1 MHSLSLTSLRF
12 VFWVYLVLVLW
23 QSTVQSFYAYRST
36 RRSRARG
43 PRPPAGGR
51 WPSVDVLIP
60 CYNEDPEVLAACC
73 ESIERQSYQGQLAV
87 WLVDDG
93 SANTAELEPV
103 YRALERLPA
112 WTVERHK
119 SNQGKR
125 YAQASGFWQGT
136 GEFVLTVDSDTVIAP
151 DGVRRLVA
159 AANARD
165 VGAVTGNVGVL
176 NASATWLTRLIQTR
190 YRLLC
195 EQERAAQSFHG
206 AVLCCAGPFSLYRR
220 AALQEVWASYLEQTI
235 RGRLCTHGDDNHLTN
250 LVLASG
256 YRTIYERRAAAYTN
270 VPTSVREFTR
280 QQLRWN
286 RTFYR
291 ELLWTVPN
299 LWRRRRFYL
308 AWDVTARLLLP
319 LLLVLATTICVGTA
333 LPPGHEAL
341 YQYFDRLAAMV
352 IVHAI
357 FVTVQ
362 TKDPTFLP
370 YGAIYVLLLL
380 PLRLHALATLWDR
393 DWMTRGVG
401 SEQAVLTV
409 E

>member
-23 QSTVQSFYAYRST
+23 QSTVQAFYAYRST
-36 RRSRARG
+36 RLSRAREPG
-43 PRPPAGGR
+43 PPPGGR

-60 CYNEDPEVLAACC
+60 CYNEDPQVLAACC
-73 ESIERQSYQGQLAV
+73 ESIERQWYQGELSV
-87 WLVDDG
+87 WLIDDG
-93 SANTAELEPV
+93 SANTAELEPI
-103 YRALERLPA
+103 YRALEGRPG

-125 YAQASGFWQGT
+125 NAQASGFWRGK

-159 AANARD
+159 VANVRD
-165 VGAVTGNVGVL
+165 VGGVTGNVGVL
-176 NASATWLTRLIQTR
+176 NASATWLTRLMRTR

-220 AALQEVWASYLEQTI
+220 AALQRVWASYLEQTI
-235 RGRLCTHGDDNHLTN
+235 RGRPCTYGDDNHLTN
-250 LVLASG
+250 LVLAAG
-256 YRTIYERRAAAYTN
+256 YRTLYERRAEAYTN
-270 VPTSVREFTR
+270 VPTSVQEFAR
-280 QQLRWN
+280 QQIRWN

-308 AWDVTARLLLP
+308 ASDVTARLLLP
-319 LLLVLATTICVGTA
+319 LLLVLATTVCAGAA
-333 LPPGHEAL
+333 LLPGHEAL

-352 IVHAI
+352 VVHAI

-380 PLRLHALATLWDR
+380 PIRVHALATLWDR
-393 DWMTRGVG
+393 NWMTRRVG
-401 SEQAVLTV
+401 PEQAALA